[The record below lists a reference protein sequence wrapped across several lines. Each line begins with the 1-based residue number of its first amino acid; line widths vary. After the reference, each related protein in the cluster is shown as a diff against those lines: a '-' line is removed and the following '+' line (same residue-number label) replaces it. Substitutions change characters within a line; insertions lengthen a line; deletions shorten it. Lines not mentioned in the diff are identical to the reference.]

1 MGWKPGNNIQHDL
14 GEIPHKGQVSEQSL
28 NKMRENAPNRDEW
41 QAEQAYLSHQEEL
54 LEDILSSNVNSE
66 EILEKITQAQEQQK
80 LGVGIT
86 VFEPDFTQ
94 KVETFVEENL
104 PNQDVDDVIEI
115 WYKKELRPD
124 MFYFAFDLDGKRTAE
139 TAFSSSTPPL
149 VITPIILWENEKV
162 WCDQGL
168 ANYIIPAWVS
178 ASYESVYDVS
188 DKTPAQARRELLK
201 LGFVENHD
209 IIA

>member
-1 MGWKPGNNIQHDL
+1 MLISTKSKVVIILQ
-14 GEIPHKGQVSEQSL
+14 
-28 NKMRENAPNRDEW
+28 
-41 QAEQAYLSHQEEL
+41 QAYLSHQEEL

-115 WYKKELRPD
+115 WYKKISCL
-124 MFYFAFDLDGKRTAE
+124 F
-139 TAFSSSTPPL
+139 
-149 VITPIILWENEKV
+149 
-162 WCDQGL
+162 
-168 ANYIIPAWVS
+168 
-178 ASYESVYDVS
+178 
-188 DKTPAQARRELLK
+188 
-201 LGFVENHD
+201 
-209 IIA
+209 